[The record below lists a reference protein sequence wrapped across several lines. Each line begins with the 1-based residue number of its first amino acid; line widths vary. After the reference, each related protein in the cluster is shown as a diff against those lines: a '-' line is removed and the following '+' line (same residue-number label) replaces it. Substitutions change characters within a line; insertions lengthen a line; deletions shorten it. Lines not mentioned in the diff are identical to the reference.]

1 MTEVAGEGHLV
12 GTNGERE
19 DSGHQLPTYDGPRVD
34 LIGIGVQKAATTW
47 LFSNLTDHPD
57 VGMAIEGRPTRKE
70 QNFFNRHYERGF
82 RWYDDNFEA
91 GRLNSEFSVLYFHD
105 ANVPERLHRYNPAAR
120 LVLCLREPAAR
131 AYSHHRHEFRRGR
144 LTADRY
150 DFWSALPANPSY
162 LEQGLYATHLRRWL
176 KFFPLEQIHVV
187 LHDDVIQRPEEVI
200 TGVYAFAG
208 VETTFRSPSLRANVN
223 GPVKVRS
230 ELAAKALSASSSV
243 VKTLLG
249 PTIHEAVKGTGIS
262 DIVRRANA
270 EVVSQV
276 EVPPLDPEG
285 QARLRAI
292 FAQEVERLEALIGRD
307 LSAWR

>member
-1 MTEVAGEGHLV
+1 MTEAVGEGHPV
-12 GTNGERE
+12 EANPQRGDGPYE
-19 DSGHQLPTYDGPRVD
+19 LPPYEGPRVD

-57 VGMAIEGRPTRKE
+57 VGMAIAGRPTRKE

-82 RWYDDNFEA
+82 RWYDENFEA

-105 ANVPERLHRYNPAAR
+105 ANVPGRLHRYNPDAR
-120 LVLCLREPAAR
+120 LLLCLREPAAR

-176 KFFPLEQIHVV
+176 ELFPLEQIHVV
-187 LHDDVIQRPEEVI
+187 LHDDVIEQPEEVI
-200 TGVYAFAG
+200 AGVYAFAG
-208 VETTFRSPSLRANVN
+208 VETTFRSPSLRAKVN

-262 DIVRRANA
+262 GVVRRANV
-270 EVVSQV
+270 EVVDQV
-276 EVPPLDPEG
+276 EIPPLDPEG
-285 QARLRAI
+285 RVRLRAM
-292 FAQEVERLEALIGRD
+292 FAGEVERLEEMIGRD
-307 LSAWR
+307 LSTWK